1 MKFKKYTEKI
11 YNNPIEQVLY
21 GRGIDDI
28 DAWLNADMSNVAHWS
43 KLDNI
48 ERAAN
53 LIHDTIVNNED
64 VFMVVD

>member
-1 MKFKKYTEKI
+1 MKFKRYTDKF
-11 YNNPIEQVLY
+11 YDNPIEQVLY
-21 GRGIDDI
+21 GRGIDNI
-28 DAWLNADMSNVAHWS
+28 DEWLNVDMSNVASWS

-53 LIHDTIVNNED
+53 LIHDTIINDED

>member
-11 YNNPIEQVLY
+11 YNSPIEQVLY

-28 DAWLNADMSNVAHWS
+28 DAWLNVDMSNVASWS

-53 LIHDTIVNNED
+53 LIHDTIVNDED